1 MKGSRKSFDELVTS
15 PGALWVIAISLS
27 IFLWTYVTGLE
38 EGNYITRKFSCPLE
52 YRALDSQVML
62 RNRVS
67 EVDIEIR
74 GREESIAR
82 LNYDEILC
90 WIDARNLAP
99 GKRYT
104 QNVNITLP
112 QDIELISCV
121 PSQIVL
127 DLARQIVRLMPVEIV
142 LPQDMPEGQYLEGVE
157 IIPKEVGI
165 RGTVEDVAKVGALR
179 AAPTVA
185 ELEIGKELLLPVR
198 FVQSEPF
205 DDNVTLE
212 PNQIRFKGS
221 LVRGL
226 PKKRVPVNV
235 RLNGQPDRDH
245 EVKSVITDPAE
256 VQIEGER
263 SKLALVE
270 ALETETVDIS
280 LFGQDNNLVVPL
292 KLPEAEGVS
301 IVGAQSVKVTVQLGD
316 AAARKTLAN
325 IPVEI
330 INAENLSQVN
340 NLINKNPEFVSVNV
354 EGLPSVIENL
364 TRENS
369 GIRAYADLANIFI
382 TPVTLP
388 VVTEINNA
396 SADLK
401 IIRVD
406 PPAVTI
412 SISDNNN
419 KNSEPE
425 ELSMNNINNN
435 NEPEDLGAKSVI
447 SVMQD

>member
-1 MKGSRKSFDELVTS
+1 M
-15 PGALWVIAISLS
+15 
-27 IFLWTYVTGLE
+27 
-38 EGNYITRKFSCPLE
+38 
-52 YRALDSQVML
+52 
-62 RNRVS
+62 
-67 EVDIEIR
+67 
-74 GREESIAR
+74 
-82 LNYDEILC
+82 
-90 WIDARNLAP
+90 
-99 GKRYT
+99 
-104 QNVNITLP
+104 
-112 QDIELISCV
+112 
-121 PSQIVL
+121 
-127 DLARQIVRLMPVEIV
+127 
-142 LPQDMPEGQYLEGVE
+142 
-157 IIPKEVGI
+157 
-165 RGTVEDVAKVGALR
+165 
-179 AAPTVA
+179 
-185 ELEIGKELLLPVR
+185 
-198 FVQSEPF
+198 
-205 DDNVTLE
+205 
-212 PNQIRFKGS
+212 
-221 LVRGL
+221 
-226 PKKRVPVNV
+226 PVNV

-280 LFGQDNNLVVPL
+280 LFEQDNNLVVPL

-301 IVGAQSVKVTVQLGD
+301 IVGAQSVKVTVQLGN

-412 SISDNNN
+412 SISDNNIAA
-419 KNSEPE
+419 PE
-425 ELSMNNINNN
+425 DLSMNNINNN
-435 NEPEDLGAKSVI
+435 EPEDLEVKSVI
-447 SVMQD
+447 SARQD